1 MTSKRAGNPGRPR
14 VELKERLAKKM
25 EAANEELQSP
35 EPEAGRG
42 WWGKR
47 ESGCD
52 LRPAG
57 PVGELASDLTE
68 SNQPQTPSVAVDCRF
83 SHEPGS
89 IVPAGVTVSRLDEY
103 YSGFLQPMSLIFLQN
118 TVCQEGWTYVVWPGD
133 L

>member
-1 MTSKRAGNPGRPR
+1 MTSKRARNPGRPR
-14 VELKERLAKKM
+14 VEMKERLAKKM
-25 EAANEELQSP
+25 EAAKEELQSP
-35 EPEAGRG
+35 EPEAGDGR
-42 WWGKR
+42 GKR

-52 LRPAG
+52 LRPGG

-89 IVPAGVTVSRLDEY
+89 IVPAGVTVSRLDEC
-103 YSGFLQPMSLIFLQN
+103 YSGFLQPMSLNFLEN
-118 TVCQEGWTYVVWPGD
+118 TVCHERWTYVAWPAD